1 MSKDKT
7 PFLSD
12 EFLDKVI
19 EEINQLYGGSS
30 EDQNNEPIK
39 NEEV

>member
-1 MSKDKT
+1 MSKDKI

-19 EEINQLYGGSS
+19 KEINHLYGGSTK
-30 EDQNNEPIK
+30 DQNNVPIN
-39 NEEV
+39 NEEA